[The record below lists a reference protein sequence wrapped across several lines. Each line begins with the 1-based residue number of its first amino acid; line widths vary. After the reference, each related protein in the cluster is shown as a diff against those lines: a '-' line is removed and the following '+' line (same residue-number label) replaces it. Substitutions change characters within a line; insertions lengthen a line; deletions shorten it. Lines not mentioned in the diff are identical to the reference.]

1 MNAPLLLAGIL
12 LVGLVYVLVP
22 VTGDAYVR
30 FRRRRRVHCP
40 EAGTGADV
48 QLDARH
54 AALTAAFGD
63 PAVRV
68 AGCSLWP
75 ERGGCAQACV
85 PTADTAPHVG

>member
-1 MNAPLLLAGIL
+1 MNAPLLLAGIV
-12 LVGLVYVLVP
+12 LVGVVYVLLP

-30 FRRRRRVHCP
+30 FRGRRRLRCP
-40 EAGTGADV
+40 ETGTGADV

-68 AGCSLWP
+68 ARCSLWP
-75 ERGGCAQACV
+75 ERGGCARACV
-85 PTADTAPHVG
+85 PARGAAIQAV